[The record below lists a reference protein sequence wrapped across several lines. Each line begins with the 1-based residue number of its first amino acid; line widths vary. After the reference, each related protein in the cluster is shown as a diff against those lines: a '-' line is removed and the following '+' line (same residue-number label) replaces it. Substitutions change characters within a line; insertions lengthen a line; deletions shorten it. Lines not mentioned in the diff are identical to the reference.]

1 MSPPALAKVPNL
13 GRRAANCRKRAQ
25 LCRTRAAKSQDW
37 QEEDAWL
44 EYAAHWVELAKAFDD
59 DDRLLLN

>member
-1 MSPPALAKVPNL
+1 MLRPTLAKVPNL
-13 GRRAANCRKRAQ
+13 GRRAAKCRKRAQ
-25 LCRTRAAKSQDW
+25 LCRTRAAKSLDW

-44 EYAAHWVELAKAFDD
+44 EHAAQWVELAEAFDD